1 MRIERPGRIERTAP
15 SKRAGSTSAAGGF
28 SGLLD
33 SSDATATAR
42 TGGSLPVALVG
53 SLTALQEADDAAGRR
68 SRGLQRGHDLLDML
82 EGVQRGLV
90 LGTLNVTQMQNIAAR
105 VRSHERPD
113 DPVLA
118 NLLDEIE
125 LRVEVELAKYGR

>member
-15 SKRAGSTSAAGGF
+15 GKRTSSASAAGDF
-28 SGLLD
+28 SGLLG
-33 SSDATATAR
+33 STDAAATTRTA
-42 TGGSLPVALVG
+42 GSLPVALVG

-105 VRSHERPD
+105 VRAHERPD
-113 DPVLA
+113 DPMLA

-125 LRVEVELAKYGR
+125 LRVEVELAKYGS